1 MLEQLISL
9 STEQIVLTSTIL
21 VLLGLFIWNKY
32 RYDAISVAALIF
44 LVTISSSFDLEIINV
59 EQALEGFANPAVMT
73 VALVLIIS
81 HGLKNAGLSALAG
94 KLLAGK
100 QFSEIQFMLLLLAV
114 AATLSSFINNIGAMA
129 ILLPLTVSV
138 CQKMEW
144 HPAKFLMPLAFACIL
159 GGMNTLIG
167 TPPNII
173 ISNYAL
179 DNTGTAF
186 NFFDFSKVGLA
197 ITICGILF
205 VAFIGNKLIFLRSIP
220 SNEPL
225 INMKGYL
232 FEVVVNQ
239 GSSSVGLTLYK
250 FKKQAGEDI
259 EIIGVISETGSVKKV
274 QNNMRIK
281 EGQILVIKSPPD
293 EIGKILNLF
302 DFSIPEELHSFDE
315 ADLEEIEVLIS
326 PGSRLIGRKYD
337 FFLKL
342 AFEELN
348 LLGLWRK
355 GTKYRTR
362 LTRETF
368 KAGDVL
374 LLGVRDLDDEEVKNK
389 INHLGLMPVREREI
403 EVITSRSRL
412 LKGLFFFI
420 SSILLVAFDVLS
432 PTIAFLLCV
441 LCFAR
446 IKIIDANFY
455 RSVEWPIIVMLAAM
469 IPIGLAMQ
477 TTELSNLIALNIKE
491 FAPNINQAWILIII
505 LVITMAVSDI
515 INNAATAVIMAPIAY
530 QIALSNPAYDVNAF
544 LMVVAIGASCAFLT
558 PIGHQCNTVV
568 MGPGNY
574 KFTDYWRMGLPLEI
588 IIVAIAIPMILFVW
602 S

>member
-1 MLEQLISL
+1 MVEISNEVTNQL
-9 STEQIVLTSTIL
+9 VLTFTIV
-21 VLLGLFIWNKY
+21 VLLAFFIWNKY

-44 LVTISSSFDLEIINV
+44 LVTISSIPDLEVNIINID
-59 EQALEGFANPAVMT
+59 QAFYGFANPAVMT

-81 HGLKNAGLSALAG
+81 QGLKNAGLSALAG
-94 KLLAGK
+94 KVLAGRK
-100 QFSEIQFMLLLLAV
+100 YTEIQFLLFLMLI

-173 ISNYAL
+173 ISDYAYQQ
-179 DNTGTAF
+179 TGSGF
-186 NFFDFSKVGLA
+186 NFFDFSKVGIL
-197 ITICGILF
+197 ITISGILF
-205 VAFIGNKLIFLRSIP
+205 VAFIGNKLLRLRVIP
-220 SNEPL
+220 NNEPL
-225 INMKGYL
+225 INMKGYM
-232 FEVVVNQ
+232 FEVQVNK
-239 GSSSVGLTLYK
+239 GSSSIGLTLFK

-259 EIIGVISETGSVKKV
+259 EIMGVISETGSIKKV
-274 QNNMRIK
+274 KNNMRIK

-302 DFSIPEELHSFDE
+302 DFSIPEDLHSFDE

-326 PGSRLIGRKYD
+326 PGSRLIGRNYD
-337 FFLKL
+337 YFQKL

-362 LTRETF
+362 LTREAF

-374 LLGVRDLDDEEVKNK
+374 LLGVRELDDEEVKSK
-389 INHLGLMPVREREI
+389 IKHLGLMPIREREI
-403 EVITSRSRL
+403 EVVSSRSRL
-412 LKGLFFFI
+412 LKGMIFFL
-420 SSILLVAFDVLS
+420 SSILFVAFEVLS

-446 IKIIDANFY
+446 IKIINSNFY
-455 RSVEWPIIVMLAAM
+455 KSVEWPIIVMLAAM
-469 IPIGLAMQ
+469 IPIGLAIQ
-477 TTELSNLIALNIKE
+477 TTGLSSLIALNITE
-491 FAPNINQAWILIII
+491 LAPNLNQAWILIII
-505 LVITMAVSDI
+505 LIITMIVSDI
-515 INNAATAVIMAPIAY
+515 INNAATAVIMAPISY
-530 QIALSNPAYDVNAF
+530 EIAINFGYDVNAF
-544 LMVVAIGASCAFLT
+544 LMVVAVGASCAFLT

-588 IIVAIAIPMILFVW
+588 LIIAVAIPMILFVW
-602 S
+602 A

>member
-1 MLEQLISL
+1 MLELL
-9 STEQIVLTSTIL
+9 TKDQIVLSFTIL
-21 VLLGLFIWNKY
+21 ILLGLFIWNKY
-32 RYDAISVAALIF
+32 RYDAISIAALVF
-44 LVTISSSFDLEIINV
+44 LVAISSIPNLELNIISKDD
-59 EQALEGFANPAVMT
+59 ALDGFANPAVMT

-94 KLLAGK
+94 KVLAGR
-100 QFSEIQFMLLLLAV
+100 QFTEIQFLLCLLAV

-173 ISNYAL
+173 ISEYAYKE
-179 DNTGTAF
+179 TGAGF

-205 VAFIGNKLIFLRSIP
+205 VAFIGNKLIFLRAIP
-220 SNEPL
+220 SDEPL
-225 INMKGYL
+225 INMKGYM
-232 FEVVVNQ
+232 FEVEVNE
-239 GSSSVGLTLYK
+239 GSSSAGLTLYK
-250 FKKQAGEDI
+250 FKEQAGEDI
-259 EIIGVISETGSVKKV
+259 EIMGVISETGSVKKV

-302 DFSIPEELHSFDE
+302 DFSIPDELHGIDE

-337 FFLKL
+337 FFQKL

-374 LLGVRDLDDEEVKNK
+374 LLGVRDLDDEEVKGK
-389 INHLGLMPVREREI
+389 INHLGLMPIREREI
-403 EVITSRSRL
+403 EVISSRSRL
-412 LKGLFFFI
+412 LKGLVFFI
-420 SSILLVAFDVLS
+420 SSILAVAFGVLS
-432 PTIAFLLCV
+432 PTISFLLCV

-446 IKIIDANFY
+446 IKIIDSNFY

-469 IPIGLAMQ
+469 IPIGMAMQ
-477 TTELSNLIALNIKE
+477 STGLSGLIASSISNL
-491 FAPNINQAWILIII
+491 APNLGQAWILIII

-515 INNAATAVIMAPIAY
+515 INNAATAVIMAPISY
-530 QIALSNPAYDVNAF
+530 EIALNFGYDVNAF

-588 IIVAIAIPMILFVW
+588 LIVAIAIPMILFVW
-602 S
+602 A

>member
-1 MLEQLISL
+1 MFELL
-9 STEQIVLTSTIL
+9 TKDQIVLSFTIL
-21 VLLGLFIWNKY
+21 ILLGLFIWNKY
-32 RYDAISVAALIF
+32 RYDAISIAALVF
-44 LVTISSSFDLEIINV
+44 LVAISSIPNLELNIISKDD
-59 EQALEGFANPAVMT
+59 ALDGFANPAVMT

-94 KLLAGK
+94 KILAGR
-100 QFSEIQFMLLLLAV
+100 QFTEIQFLLCLLAV

-173 ISNYAL
+173 ISEYAYKE
-179 DNTGTAF
+179 TGAGF

-205 VAFIGNKLIFLRSIP
+205 VVFIGNKLIFLRAIP
-220 SNEPL
+220 SDEPL
-225 INMKGYL
+225 INMKGYM
-232 FEVVVNQ
+232 FEVEVNE
-239 GSSSVGLTLYK
+239 GSSSAGLTLYK
-250 FKKQAGEDI
+250 FKEQAGEDI
-259 EIIGVISETGSVKKV
+259 EIMGIISETGSVKKV

-302 DFSIPEELHSFDE
+302 DFSIPDELHGIDE

-337 FFLKL
+337 FFQKL

-374 LLGVRDLDDEEVKNK
+374 LLGVRDLDDEEVKGK
-389 INHLGLMPVREREI
+389 INHLGLMPIREREI
-403 EVITSRSRL
+403 EVISSRSRL
-412 LKGLFFFI
+412 LKGLVFFI
-420 SSILLVAFDVLS
+420 SSILAVAFGVLS
-432 PTIAFLLCV
+432 PTISFLLCV

-446 IKIIDANFY
+446 IKIIDSNFY

-469 IPIGLAMQ
+469 IPIGMAMQ
-477 TTELSNLIALNIKE
+477 STGLSGLIASSISNL
-491 FAPNINQAWILIII
+491 APNLGQAWILIII

-515 INNAATAVIMAPIAY
+515 INNAATAVIMAPISY
-530 QIALSNPAYDVNAF
+530 EIALNFGYDVNAF

-588 IIVAIAIPMILFVW
+588 LIVAIAIPMILFVW
-602 S
+602 A